1 MRSGAESAYAGG
13 GAGTGMRACRERV
26 GGGRMWQMP
35 NPCFLGS
42 LRCRAFE
49 WGGADVIIKND

>member
-1 MRSGAESAYAGG
+1 MESAYAGG

-26 GGGRMWQMP
+26 GWGRMWQMP

-42 LRCRAFE
+42 LQCRAFE
-49 WGGADVIIKND
+49 WGGADVIVKND